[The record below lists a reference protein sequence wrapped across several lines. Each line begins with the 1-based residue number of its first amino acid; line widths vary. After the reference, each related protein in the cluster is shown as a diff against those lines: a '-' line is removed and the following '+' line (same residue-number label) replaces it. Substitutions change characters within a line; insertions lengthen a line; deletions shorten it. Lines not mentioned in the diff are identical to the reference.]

1 MLDFKVKS
9 SVRDYEVKFIE
20 NTSHVLNNE
29 ICEGDVVI
37 IDNKVKDLYPNLI
50 TVLSNNINVIGIDAF

>member
-9 SVRDYEVKFIE
+9 SVHDYEVKFIE
-20 NTSHVLNNE
+20 NASHVLNNE

-37 IDNKVKDLYPNLI
+37 IDNKVTDLYPDLLKDLNY
-50 TVLSNNINVIGIDAF
+50 NINVFKT